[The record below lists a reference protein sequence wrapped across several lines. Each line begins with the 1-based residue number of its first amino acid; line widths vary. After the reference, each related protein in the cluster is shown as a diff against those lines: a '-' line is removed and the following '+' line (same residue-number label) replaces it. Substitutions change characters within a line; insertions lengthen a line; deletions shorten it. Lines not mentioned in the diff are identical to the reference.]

1 TQMRY
6 NSPPCEARS
15 PVGLTGNIEQ
25 AEFILKW
32 ISLAAARPTQGRAQ
46 SVMSEELKQ
55 PSGQEIQIELARIR
69 TLLALDT
76 TLLAWIRTSLTLIAF
91 GFTLASFVRDL
102 IAKGYL
108 RGDDPEYPRNLGI
121 SMMALGVAGLLGG
134 ALDYVRSVRR
144 VGTGVAMSVWSASL
158 VVTLLVVL
166 ISVLLTANLLSH
178 LKPEAPT
185 GRKQIHV
192 GGNR

>member
-1 TQMRY
+1 
-6 NSPPCEARS
+6 
-15 PVGLTGNIEQ
+15 
-25 AEFILKW
+25 
-32 ISLAAARPTQGRAQ
+32 
-46 SVMSEELKQ
+46 MSDQLNQ
-55 PSGQEIQIELARIR
+55 PSGQEIQLELARIR

-76 TLLAWIRTSLTLIAF
+76 TLLAWVRTSLTLIAF

-134 ALDYVRSVRR
+134 ALDYIRSVRR
-144 VGTGVAMSVWSASL
+144 VGTGVAMSTWSASL
-158 VVTLLVVL
+158 IVTLFVVL
-166 ISVLLTANLLSH
+166 ISVLLMANLLSH

-185 GRKQIHV
+185 GRNQIHV
-192 GGNR
+192 GGKG

>member
-1 TQMRY
+1 
-6 NSPPCEARS
+6 
-15 PVGLTGNIEQ
+15 
-25 AEFILKW
+25 
-32 ISLAAARPTQGRAQ
+32 
-46 SVMSEELKQ
+46 MSEELNQ

-121 SMMALGVAGLLGG
+121 SMMALGVVGLLGG

-144 VGTGVAMSVWSASL
+144 VGSGVAMSVWSASL

-166 ISVLLTANLLSH
+166 ISVLLTLNLLSH
-178 LKPEAPT
+178 LKPETQT
-185 GRKQIHV
+185 GRNQIHA
-192 GGNR
+192 GGNG